1 MVDIRRLDGTRVE
14 TGKLGRNERIAAFLA
29 ELVEENDAGRLAA
42 IVTVFMTPECAH
54 RVDWA
59 LPDQD
64 FGYPWGLALRGA
76 LVAAQHAIGN
86 ATFTVHAPEPTEG

>member
-1 MVDIRRLDGTRVE
+1 MADIRRLDGTPIE
-14 TGKLGRNERIAAFLA
+14 AGKPARNERIAALLD
-29 ELVEENDAGRLAA
+29 ELVAENDAGRLSA
-42 IVTVFMTPECAH
+42 IVTVFMTPQSAH

-76 LVAAQHAIGN
+76 LMAAQHAIGK
-86 ATFTVHAPEPTEG
+86 AAFPAHEPETPEA